1 MRTTVTTGTATLV
14 LFDPACM
21 RHRLDDDADWWSLPQ
36 EELLEVNRGN
46 AAFMNVGG
54 DGRYELEVVAPAR
67 LPDADVELVLRNT
80 SGRFFLG
87 AGEFMT
93 SEGLEPEAGYGNVFF
108 DAEPGSYRV
117 RARQRGST
125 VTISL
130 AATDLPASNALGGLV
145 RLGAWVRDGNVAQ

>member
-1 MRTTVTTGTATLV
+1 MRTTVATDTATLV

-46 AAFMNVGG
+46 AAFMNVGA
-54 DGRYELEVVAPAR
+54 DGRYELEVLAEAG

-93 SEGLEPEAGYGNVFF
+93 SEGLEPEAGYGNLFF
-108 DAEPGSYRV
+108 DAEPGSYLV
-117 RARQRGST
+117 RARQRGGS
-125 VTISL
+125 VVISL
-130 AATDLPASNALGGLV
+130 AATDLPASNSFGGLV
-145 RLGAWVRDGNVAQ
+145 RLGAWVRDGNVAR

>member
-54 DGRYELEVVAPAR
+54 DGRYELEVVAESG

-93 SEGLEPEAGYGNVFF
+93 SEGLEPEAGYGNVFL
-108 DAEPGSYRV
+108 DTEPGAYLV
-117 RARQRGST
+117 RARQRGGT

-130 AATDLPASNALGGLV
+130 TATDLPVSNALGGLV
-145 RLGAWVRDGNVAQ
+145 RLGA